1 MEKPKITP
9 WNQDKINEEEE
20 FIVFK
25 PCRIAVAGKP
35 ARAFK
40 KNESVSLKGGVK
52 KDLYFQNKILYPK
65 DFEAVVKYET
75 EQKEKFQ
82 REATKQ
88 EAEKS
93 LNEKGKGK

>member
-1 MEKPKITP
+1 MEKPRITQ

-20 FIVFK
+20 FLVFK
-25 PCRIAVAGKP
+25 PCRIATAGKP

-40 KNESVSLKGGVK
+40 KGETVSLKGGVK

-65 DFEAVVKYET
+65 DFEAVVKYEA

-82 REATKQ
+82 MEASATVS
-88 EAEKS
+88 EKS
-93 LNEKGKGK
+93 LNGKGKGK

>member
-9 WNQDKINEEEE
+9 FDQGQINEEEE
-20 FIVFK
+20 FKVFK

-40 KNESVSLKGGVK
+40 KGESVSLKGGVK
-52 KDLYFQNKILYPK
+52 KDLYFQNKVLYAK
-65 DFEAVVKYET
+65 DFDAVVKYES

-82 REATKQ
+82 LEATKQ

-93 LNEKGKGK
+93 INEKGKGK